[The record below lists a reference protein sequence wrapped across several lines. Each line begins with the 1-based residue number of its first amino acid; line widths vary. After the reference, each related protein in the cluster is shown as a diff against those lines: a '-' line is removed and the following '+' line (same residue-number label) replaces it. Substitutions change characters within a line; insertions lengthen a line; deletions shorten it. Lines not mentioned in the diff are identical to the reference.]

1 MIGCGIDKYG
11 TKNMVA
17 KMGKAFGLEDGQVSD
32 LLKFIETGYDKYEKS
47 KKWNGWCRIFDC
59 YFENVLLS
67 CFEIWLILLWKE

>member
-47 KKWNGWCRIFDC
+47 KK
-59 YFENVLLS
+59 
-67 CFEIWLILLWKE
+67 